1 MKLAHSMLLLLTVSL
16 CLGAFGMADTEKTE
30 TIFIYQAQ
38 QLSFP
43 EYLAELDRISALA
56 NQSSENQGAADEAI
70 SHLRGGWRV
79 VAGKQELKIN
89 TGELIDQFEKLKKNS
104 DSGIRTELLKR
115 LGDLKSEAL
124 AFQQEPADSTAA
136 RATLNQILARS
147 EFHQVHG
154 PTWLERLKFRI
165 LDWIFRLLSRFFGSS
180 SAPAAGRILVWTL
193 VSVAVVTLAFFVYR
207 TIRQSARQESVVP
220 QIMPVSAKQ
229 WRVWMS
235 EAQAAAANGLW
246 REAVHLAY
254 WAGISFLEERSAW
267 RPDKARTPREYLRL
281 LPAASEHRPALSA
294 LTRQL
299 EVTWYGNDP
308 AGPGTFAETVTLLEN
323 LGCRQA

>member
-1 MKLAHSMLLLLTVSL
+1 MTHAVRIAT
-16 CLGAFGMADTEKTE
+16 A
-30 TIFIYQAQ
+30 
-38 QLSFP
+38 LSFLIVLACACASGADFGHTFNSA
-43 EYLAELDRISALA
+43 EYIAELDRLLALA
-56 NQSSENQGAADEAI
+56 DSIRSDPRAADAAVTE
-70 SHLRGGWRV
+70 LRGNWKVQADGHDFVVYTGWMMDRFRKGV
-79 VAGKQELKIN
+79 SDDNARNELKTRLN
-89 TGELIDQFEKLKKNS
+89 GLLIDAQ
-104 DSGIRTELLKR
+104 
-115 LGDLKSEAL
+115 
-124 AFQQEPADSTAA
+124 AFQQSRIDSAKA
-136 RATLNQILARS
+136 HDTLNQILARS

-154 PTWLERLKFRI
+154 PTWLDRLKFRM
-165 LDWIFRLLSRFFGSS
+165 LEWIIRLLSRFFGSS
-180 SAPAAGRILVWTL
+180 SAPTAGRILVWTL